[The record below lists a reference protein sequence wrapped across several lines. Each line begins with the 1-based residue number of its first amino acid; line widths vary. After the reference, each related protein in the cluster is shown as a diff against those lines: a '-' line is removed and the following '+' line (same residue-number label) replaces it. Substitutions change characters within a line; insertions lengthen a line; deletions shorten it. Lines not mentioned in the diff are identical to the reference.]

1 MSFPHWP
8 ITINLVVQGYRSSD
22 DVTMQLRRLLPFP
35 PVPGLKLE
43 LWREEPGLKLELRR
57 EEREGDD
64 DFPTTYPIPLE
75 DLTYSFEHS
84 SYIAYVEDTDAVRE
98 GAEYQRE
105 LVAFYKTFGFTV
117 TSPPPTAQAIR
128 KEA

>member
-8 ITINLVVQGYRSSD
+8 ITINVIVQGYRSSD

-43 LWREEPGLKLELRR
+43 LRR
-57 EEREGDD
+57 EELEGDD
-64 DFPTTYPIPLE
+64 DVSTYPIPLD

-84 SYIAYVEDTDAVRE
+84 SYVAYVEDSDAVRE
-98 GAEYQRE
+98 GAEYQKE
-105 LVAFYKTFGFTV
+105 LIAFYKLFGFTV